1 LENYFRL
8 FEAAREEIQN
18 GRAGCEVD
26 FRDSGRLNPV
36 GVFVTLADGLAKV
49 TSLGN
54 SVDFD
59 ISDA

>member
-1 LENYFRL
+1 
-8 FEAAREEIQN
+8 
-18 GRAGCEVD
+18 VD

-36 GVFVTLADGLAKV
+36 GVLVTLADGLAKV
-49 TSLGN
+49 SSLGN